1 LSKTIVKPTPSL
13 EKILSGEELNFN
25 DGLELMKDENLFML
39 GAAADKVRKELI
51 GNNISFV
58 SSYYLNYTN
67 ICVASCQLCAFYRR
81 EKDNDAYTLSPEQI
95 VKRAEIAVNDMG
107 ATELHIVGGFN
118 AKLGLEYYE
127 NMFKIIKSKFPKI
140 IIKALTPAEIFFI
153 SKVTRNSIKEVIIR
167 LKEAGLDA
175 LPGGGAEIFNKQTRD
190 KIVVGKCSGDEW
202 LDTVFQAHKLGLK
215 GNCTMLFGHIEKPED
230 IIDHIIK
237 LRELNKKTNGFT
249 TFIPLK
255 FSLENT
261 ELEKQHTLTS
271 ESPST
276 YDLRIIAVSRLL
288 FYSALKN
295 ISVYWVAL
303 GKKLA
308 QVALCYGGSDLVGTA
323 FSEEI
328 FKAAGKT
335 NQTSAKELKFLIQE
349 IGRNPVQ
356 RDTFFNIIG

>member
-1 LSKTIVKPTPSL
+1 LTPS
-13 EKILSGEELNFN
+13 
-25 DGLELMKDENLFML
+25 
-39 GAAADKVRKELI
+39 
-51 GNNISFV
+51 
-58 SSYYLNYTN
+58 
-67 ICVASCQLCAFYRR
+67 
-81 EKDNDAYTLSPEQI
+81 QI
-95 VKRAEIAVNDMG
+95 AQRAEIAVNDLG

-127 NMFKIIKSKFPKI
+127 NMFKLIKLKFPKI

-153 SKVTRNSIKEVIIR
+153 SKVTRNSIKEILKR

-190 KIVVGKCSGDEW
+190 KIVQGKCSGDEW
-202 LDTVFQAHKLGLK
+202 LNTVYQAHKIGLK

-230 IIDHIIK
+230 IIDHLIK

-261 ELEKQHTLTS
+261 ELEKQHTMVS

-288 FYSALKN
+288 LYESLKN
-295 ISVYWVAL
+295 VSVYWVAL

-308 QVALCYGGSDLVGTA
+308 QIALCYGGNDLVGTA

-328 FKAAGKT
+328 FKAAGKASP
-335 NQTSAKELKFLIQE
+335 TSAKELRFLVSE